1 MSWEQYFKPHILN
14 RGYKYYNNNTVRMIR
29 SDNSIIIAVVHGT
42 NDYDVEITIH
52 DNLGY
57 DMYCTCPYAED
68 GNYCKHM
75 AAVLYTNDN
84 DYIINENQEDDISD
98 SASTLVTCANDDVVR
113 NFLIQI
119 LENDNKLL
127 NKFKRFSCNTN

>member
-1 MSWEQYFKPHILN
+1 MS
-14 RGYKYYNNNTVRMIR
+14 
-29 SDNSIIIAVVHGT
+29 
-42 NDYDVEITIH
+42 
-52 DNLGY
+52 
-57 DMYCTCPYAED
+57 CTCPYAED

-84 DYIINENQEDDISD
+84 DYITNENQEDDISD

-119 LENDNKLL
+119 LESDNKLL
-127 NKFKRFSCNTN
+127 NKFKRFSCNAN